1 MKKII
6 IKKEKKEKEKEKK
19 KMEIRG
25 LLVAALIV
33 FGIWILP
40 KNVSPHT
47 VNCCNGSFWLQ
58 LESGF
63 WSWVHNQCSTIF
75 SDTIMKNFIQC
86 MLQKTTDSSGGQC
99 RCKESPYNCTISSYT
114 PKNLVSTPVNI
125 PVPGKGTVS
134 ITQARITSWSV
145 TSLSCGVSVV
155 DDAATS
161 CPGTY
166 PSYDYVKV
174 SINLGIQATVELNVN
189 QCDIEKANPG
199 DPCPAGSTNRTYR
212 ADINISAAPA
222 ELGFNFFLRH
232 LEGFLT
238 PSAASCN
245 GSTLQDVGLSVAY
258 LYLGNPATLT
268 FRWTFTDAPAGKDFL
283 RQLVAFIDAQLRY
296 QSFNRDIA
304 ASVKPYLGPMSVYD
318 LKDWLGT
325 DLINNP
331 AQTRGCRNGGKFSH
345 PIAGTVYYDLGIETA
360 FCAIAGPGTQHQG
373 SLDIEIDYDDIPAIG
388 DPGTMGCGCPAV
400 SGGSNPCG
408 GSHICAAIHCSF
420 FQRLWCLLVNEKVL
434 HIEDPPGSGVPVSRN
449 TAGMFGGLM
458 GSLGTCEQWVMF
470 LPSMRSFCPSGS
482 GKLMG
487 IRAVPPP
494 AACGSVS
501 VACGVMMQR
510 PGAPG
515 VWENYPVDLRF
526 FVPYDFEF
534 WINDAGWKR
543 LMSLLINL
551 NFGVNLAY
559 WFCGG
564 GPCAS
569 YHRVAYLGVV
579 IDPDITGVQ
588 TDSTHPSFPG
598 PAGWTGVLA
607 DVIGVLLNGN
617 LFAGAYLGFGLRPII
632 DPDGVIPLPP
642 GPPNLDPPGGAS
654 YTPGSFGEPDLNSSI
669 DISGGFL
676 RLRFNIS
683 GGLTARWLTKM
694 IDENMNIAPPL
705 NAKTAIL
712 PETLI
717 VNYTEPK
724 WTGMEIQVD
733 AVGSEDIMYVWRI
746 DGGVWRGPERT
757 NKIVLPGLLEGY
769 HKFEV
774 AAVDNKTGLYDPT
787 PAKLEFL
794 VDSLGPDI
802 YTNLQQDKV
811 RSGFVVKVKAV
822 DSWTPE
828 DKIQISWRIDD
839 GDWTDWTYEKEIKLD
854 LPEGRHK
861 IEIKARDLKG
871 NESIWSKVFY
881 VQKEVSFGCS
891 AR

>member
-1 MKKII
+1 MEKII
-6 IKKEKKEKEKEKK
+6 MKKEKKEKEKKKK

-58 LESGF
+58 LEPGF
-63 WSWVHNQCSTIF
+63 WSWVNTQCSNIF
-75 SDTIMKNFIQC
+75 NDPIMRNFIRC
-86 MLQKTTDSSGGQC
+86 LLQKTTDSSGGQC
-99 RCKESPYNCTISSYT
+99 RCKEPPYDCTISSYQ
-114 PKNLVSTPVNI
+114 PKNLLPDSINI
-125 PVPGKGTVS
+125 PIPGKGDIKIIEVS
-134 ITQARITSWSV
+134 ITDWSV
-145 TSLSCGVSVV
+145 TSLSCVVSVV

-166 PSYDYVKV
+166 PSYDHVKV
-174 SINLGIQATVELNVN
+174 SINLSIQATVKVVADQSILE
-189 QCDIEKANPG
+189 G
-199 DPCPAGSTNRTYR
+199 GGTNDEYYGQ
-212 ADINISAAPA
+212 INISAVPA

-245 GSTLQDVGLSVAY
+245 GSTLQDIGLSVAY
-258 LYLGNPATLT
+258 LYLGNPATFT
-268 FRWTFTDAPAGKDFL
+268 FRWTSLPTRTFL
-283 RQLVAFIDAQLRY
+283 AQLAAFIEVKLRY
-296 QSFNRDIA
+296 HSFNKDIA
-304 ASVKPYLGPMSVYD
+304 AGVKPYLGPISVYD
-318 LKDWLGT
+318 LKDSLGT

-331 AQTRGCRNGGKFSH
+331 AETRTCRNGGKFSH
-345 PIAGTVYYDLGIETA
+345 PITGTVYYDLGIETG
-360 FCAIAGPGTQHQG
+360 FCTIWGPGTQHQG
-373 SLDIEIDYDDIPAIG
+373 SLDIDIDYDDVPGIG
-388 DPGTMGCGCPAV
+388 DPGTMGCTCPAV
-400 SGGSNPCG
+400 SGDSNPCG

-420 FQRLWCLLVNEKVL
+420 FQRLWCLLINEKVL
-434 HIEDPPGSGVPVSRN
+434 HIEDPPGSGVPVSKN
-449 TAGMFGGLM
+449 TAGMFGSLM

-482 GKLMG
+482 EKLMG
-487 IRAVPPP
+487 IRAVPTG
-494 AACGSVS
+494 CGSAV
-501 VACGVMMQR
+501 CGAMMQR
-510 PGAPG
+510 PGALG
-515 VWENYPVDLRF
+515 AWEDYLVDLQF
-526 FVPYDFEF
+526 YVPYDFEF
-534 WINDAGWKR
+534 WINDDGWKR
-543 LMSLLINL
+543 LMSLLIDL
-551 NFGVNLAY
+551 NFGVNFAY

-564 GPCAS
+564 PPCAS
-569 YHRVAYLGVV
+569 YHRVVYLGVV
-579 IDPDITGVQ
+579 IDPDITSIQ

-598 PAGWTGVLA
+598 PVGWTGVLA

-617 LFAGAYLGFGLRPII
+617 IFAAAYLGFGLRALI
-632 DPDGVIPLPP
+632 DPYEVIPFPP
-642 GPPNLDPPGGAS
+642 GPPSLDPPGVAT
-654 YTPGSFGEPDLNSSI
+654 YNPGSFGEPDLNSSI
-669 DISGGFL
+669 DVWGGFL

-683 GGLTARWLTKM
+683 GGLTGQWLARI
-694 IDENMNIAPPL
+694 IDERMDVAPPL
-705 NAKTAIL
+705 NAKKAIL

-717 VNYTEPK
+717 VNHTEPK

-733 AVGSEDIMYVWRI
+733 AVGGEDIMYVWRI

-854 LPEGRHK
+854 LPEGQHK

-871 NESIWSKVFY
+871 NESIWSKAFF
-881 VQKEVSFGCS
+881 VQKEVMFGCQVK
-891 AR
+891 

>member
-1 MKKII
+1 
-6 IKKEKKEKEKEKK
+6 
-19 KMEIRG
+19 
-25 LLVAALIV
+25 V
-33 FGIWILP
+33 
-40 KNVSPHT
+40 
-47 VNCCNGSFWLQ
+47 
-58 LESGF
+58 
-63 WSWVHNQCSTIF
+63 
-75 SDTIMKNFIQC
+75 
-86 MLQKTTDSSGGQC
+86 GGGANDN
-99 RCKESPYNCTISSYT
+99 YY
-114 PKNLVSTPVNI
+114 
-125 PVPGKGTVS
+125 G
-134 ITQARITSWSV
+134 RI
-145 TSLSCGVSVV
+145 
-155 DDAATS
+155 D
-161 CPGTY
+161 
-166 PSYDYVKV
+166 
-174 SINLGIQATVELNVN
+174 
-189 QCDIEKANPG
+189 
-199 DPCPAGSTNRTYR
+199 
-212 ADINISAAPA
+212 ISAAPA

-232 LEGFLT
+232 QENFLT

-258 LYLGNPATLT
+258 LYLGNPANLT
-268 FRWTFTDAPAGKDFL
+268 FRWTTLPSKTFL
-283 RQLVAFIDAQLRY
+283 AQLVAFIDAQLRY
-296 QSFNRDIA
+296 QSFNKDIA
-304 ASVKPYLGPMSVYD
+304 LGLRSYFGAMSVYD

-345 PIAGTVYYDLGIETA
+345 PIRGTVYYDLGIETA
-360 FCAIAGPGTQHQG
+360 FCAIAGPGTQHRG
-373 SLDIEIDYDDIPAIG
+373 SIDIDIDYDDVTGIG
-388 DPGTMGCGCPAV
+388 DPGTMGCSCPAV
-400 SGGSNPCG
+400 SGGGNPCG

-449 TAGMFGGLM
+449 TAGMFGSLM
-458 GSLGTCEQWVMF
+458 GSLGTCEQWLMF

-487 IRAVPPP
+487 IRAVPTG
-494 AACGSVS
+494 CGN
-501 VACGVMMQR
+501 VACGVTMQR

-515 VWENYPVDLRF
+515 GPLQNYSVDLRF

-564 GPCAS
+564 LPCAS

-579 IDPDITGVQ
+579 IDPNITNVQ

-598 PAGWTGVLA
+598 PGGWSGVLA

-632 DPDGVIPLPP
+632 DPDEIIPLPP
-642 GPPNLDPPGGAS
+642 GPPNLDPPATIS
-654 YTPGSFGEPDLNSSI
+654 YNPGSFGEPDLNSSI
-669 DISGGFL
+669 DVSGGFL

-705 NAKTAIL
+705 NAKKAIL

-733 AVGSEDIMYVWRI
+733 AVGGEDIMYVWRI
-746 DGGVWRGPERT
+746 NGGVWRGPERT

-794 VDSLGPDI
+794 VDSVGPDI

-871 NESIWSKVFY
+871 NESIWSKAFY
-881 VQKEVSFGCS
+881 VQKEVPFGCS

>member
-1 MKKII
+1 
-6 IKKEKKEKEKEKK
+6 
-19 KMEIRG
+19 
-25 LLVAALIV
+25 LIV

-58 LESGF
+58 LEPGF
-63 WSWVHNQCSTIF
+63 WSWVNTQCSNIF
-75 SDTIMKNFIQC
+75 NDTIMRNFIRC
-86 MLQKTTDSSGGQC
+86 LLQKTTDSSGGQC
-99 RCKESPYNCTISSYT
+99 RCKEPPGDCTISSYT
-114 PKNLVSTPVNI
+114 PRNLVSTPVNI
-125 PVPGKGTVS
+125 PVPGKGT
-134 ITQARITSWSV
+134 IQIKEAYIISWSF
-145 TSLSCGVSVV
+145 TSLSCSVSVV

-174 SINLGIQATVELNVN
+174 NINLGIQATVRLVVN
-189 QCDIEKANPG
+189 QRAAGGEEKDNYYG
-199 DPCPAGSTNRTYR
+199 E
-212 ADINISAAPA
+212 INISAVPA

-232 LEGFLT
+232 VENFLT
-238 PSAASCN
+238 PSLASCN
-245 GSTLQDVGLSVAY
+245 GSTLQDIGLSVAY
-258 LYLGNPATLT
+258 LYLGNPATLR
-268 FRWTFTDAPAGKDFL
+268 FRWTSLPPKTFL
-283 RQLVAFIDAQLRY
+283 AQLVGFIEAQLRY
-296 QSFNRDIA
+296 MSFNRDIA
-304 ASVKPYLGPMSVYD
+304 AGVKWYLGPMSVYD

-331 AQTRGCRNGGKFSH
+331 AETRGCRNSGKFSH
-345 PIAGTVYYDLGIETA
+345 PITGTVYYDVGIETG
-360 FCAIAGPGTQHQG
+360 FCYNGGGTLHEG
-373 SLDIEIDYDDIPAIG
+373 SLDIDIDYELPEG
-388 DPGTMGCGCPAV
+388 DPGTMGCYCPAV
-400 SGGSNPCG
+400 LGGSNPCG

-420 FQRLWCLLVNEKVL
+420 FQRLWCLLINEKVL
-434 HIEDPPGSGVPVSRN
+434 HIEDPPGSGVPVSKN
-449 TAGMFGGLM
+449 TDGIGRLM
-458 GSLGTCEQWVMF
+458 GPFGTCEQWAMF
-470 LPSMRSFCPSGS
+470 LPHIRSFCPSGS
-482 GKLMG
+482 EKLMG
-487 IRAVPPP
+487 IKAVPRT
-494 AACGSVS
+494 CGSV
-501 VACGVMMQR
+501 VCGTTMQR
-510 PGAPG
+510 PGALG
-515 VWENYPVDLRF
+515 LGAWENYPVDLKF
-526 FVPYDFEF
+526 SVPYDFEL
-534 WINDAGWKR
+534 WINDDGWKR
-543 LMSLLINL
+543 LMSLLIDL
-551 NFGVNLAY
+551 DFGVNLAY
-559 WFCGG
+559 WLCSTVVGS
-564 GPCAS
+564 PCEG

-579 IDPDITGVQ
+579 IDPDITGVE
-588 TDSTHPSFPG
+588 TDSTHPIFPG
-598 PAGWTGVLA
+598 LGGWTGVLA

-617 LFAGAYLGFGLRPII
+617 IFGAAYLGFGLRPII
-632 DPDGVIPLPP
+632 DPNEVIPFPP
-642 GPPNLDPPGGAS
+642 GPPNLDPVPAAT
-654 YTPGSFGEPDLNSSI
+654 YTPGSFEEPNLDSSI
-669 DISGGFL
+669 DVSGGFL

-683 GGLTARWLTKM
+683 GGLTGQWLARM
-694 IDENMNIAPPL
+694 IDENTDLAPPL
-705 NAKTAIL
+705 NAKKAIL

-733 AVGSEDIMYVWRI
+733 AVGGEDIMYVWRI

-822 DSWTPE
+822 DSWTPA

-854 LPEGRHK
+854 LPEGQHK

-871 NESIWSKVFY
+871 NESIWSKSFF
-881 VQKEVSFGCS
+881 VQKEVIFGCL

>member
-6 IKKEKKEKEKEKK
+6 IKKEKNEKEKEKK

-63 WSWVHNQCSTIF
+63 WGWVNTQCSNIF
-75 SDTIMKNFIQC
+75 SDPIMRNFIQC
-86 MLQKTTDSSGGQC
+86 LLQKTTDSSGGQC
-99 RCKESPYNCTISSYT
+99 RCKEAPGDCTISSYT
-114 PKNLVSTPVNI
+114 PRNLVSTPVNI
-125 PVPGKGTVS
+125 PVPGKGTIEIREAY
-134 ITQARITSWSV
+134 ITNWTI
-145 TSLSCGVSVV
+145 TSLSCSVSVV

-166 PSYDYVKV
+166 PSYDYVKA
-174 SINLGIQATVELNVN
+174 SINLGIRANVRLVVN
-189 QCDIEKANPG
+189 QTAVGGGANDNYYG
-199 DPCPAGSTNRTYR
+199 QID
-212 ADINISAAPA
+212 ISAAPA

-232 LEGFLT
+232 LENFLT

-245 GSTLQDVGLSVAY
+245 GSTLQDVGVSVAY

-268 FRWTFTDAPAGKDFL
+268 FRWTTLPAKTFL
-283 RQLVAFIDAQLRY
+283 AQLVAFIDAQLRY

-304 ASVKPYLGPMSVYD
+304 AGVKPYLGPMSVYD

-345 PIAGTVYYDLGIETA
+345 PIAGRVYYDLGIETA

-373 SLDIEIDYDDIPAIG
+373 SLDIDIDYDDIPAIG

-449 TAGMFGGLM
+449 TSGVFGGLM
-458 GSLGTCEQWVMF
+458 GSFGTCEQWLMF

-487 IRAVPPP
+487 IRAVPTV
-494 AACGSVS
+494 CGS
-501 VACGVMMQR
+501 VACGATMQR
-510 PGAPG
+510 PGASGAWQP
-515 VWENYPVDLRF
+515 YPVDLRF

-543 LMSLLINL
+543 LMSLLVDL

-564 GPCAS
+564 APCAS

-579 IDPDITGVQ
+579 IDPDITNVQ

-598 PAGWTGVLA
+598 PGGWGGVLA

-632 DPDGVIPLPP
+632 DPDEVIPLPP
-642 GPPNLDPPGGAS
+642 GPPNLDPVPAAT
-654 YTPGSFGEPDLNSSI
+654 YNPGSFGEPNLNSSI
-669 DISGGFL
+669 DVSGGFL
-676 RLRFNIS
+676 RLRFNIT
-683 GGLTARWLTKM
+683 GALTARWLTKM

-733 AVGSEDIMYVWRI
+733 AVGGEDIMYVWRI